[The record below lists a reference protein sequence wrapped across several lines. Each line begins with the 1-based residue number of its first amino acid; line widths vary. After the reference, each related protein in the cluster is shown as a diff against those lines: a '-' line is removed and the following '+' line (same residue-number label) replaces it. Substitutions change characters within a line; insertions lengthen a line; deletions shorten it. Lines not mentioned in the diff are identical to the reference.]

1 MNHELNCDK
10 RHINMMLIIIRK
22 SNKKERDLHSQ
33 IIFKNQHK
41 SQSVEAQTPY
51 EFPQAYLKDIGG
63 E

>member
-10 RHINMMLIIIRK
+10 RHINMMLIIIKKRK
-22 SNKKERDLHSQ
+22 KKSEIYIRRL
-33 IIFKNQHK
+33 FLKNQLK

-51 EFPQAYLKDIGG
+51 ESPQAYLKDIGG